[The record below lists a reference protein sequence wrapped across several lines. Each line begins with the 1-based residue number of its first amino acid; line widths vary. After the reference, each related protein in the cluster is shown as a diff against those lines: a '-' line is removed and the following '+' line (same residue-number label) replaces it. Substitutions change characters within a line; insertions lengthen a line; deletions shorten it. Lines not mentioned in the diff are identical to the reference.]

1 MRRATICAA
10 ALAMA
15 ELLGGRLG
23 RAEAPGTVRLGLDLV
38 PTPAGILSSR
48 TQGTETTVG
57 SVFAFGVMATADV
70 DLHPHLFAGVG
81 VNQTFHV
88 RARGTSGDANN
99 QLDLLLRVGAI
110 IGIADGA
117 RLYGYLAPGYSFVGD
132 TEQHP
137 SARGPVVG
145 VHAGAMFDATPRL
158 YLAAELGYQ
167 QGFQQATIDGVTD
180 RFSASF
186 IQVGLGVGVRL

>member
-1 MRRATICAA
+1 MRQCWRWQSCWAGVSRARKRRARCASA
-10 ALAMA
+10 SI
-15 ELLGGRLG
+15 
-23 RAEAPGTVRLGLDLV
+23 LV

-48 TQGTETTVG
+48 TEGMETTVG
-57 SVFAFGVMATADV
+57 SVFALGVMATADV

-88 RARGTSGDANN
+88 RARGTSANANN

-110 IGIADGA
+110 FGIADRA
-117 RLYGYLAPGYSFVGD
+117 RLYGYLAPGYSFIGD
-132 TEQHP
+132 NGQHP

-145 VHAGAMFDATPRL
+145 VHGGVMFDATARI
-158 YLAAELGYQ
+158 YLSAELGYQ

-180 RFSASF
+180 RFNASF
-186 IQVGLGVGVRL
+186 VQVGLGAGVRL